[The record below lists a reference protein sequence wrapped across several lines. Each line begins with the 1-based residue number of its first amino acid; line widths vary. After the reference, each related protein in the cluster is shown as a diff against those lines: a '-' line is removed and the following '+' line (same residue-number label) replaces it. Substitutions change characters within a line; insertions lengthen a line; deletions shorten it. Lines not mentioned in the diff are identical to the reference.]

1 MTSSAPLGSRAG
13 FLFLGWR
20 NCDINETMDWGELT
34 HLYRMCPKTV
44 REKVAMRLDITPS
57 QLTSWLKCLNI
68 LRNKSAHNARMF
80 NSVYVLTPKLPNSA
94 IFSQIK
100 GIKGKIF
107 EQISLIEYI
116 IKWLNLDKIHLLPK
130 VLQTY
135 PDDNLVPFE
144 VTGAPSNWRT
154 LELWK

>member
-1 MTSSAPLGSRAG
+1 
-13 FLFLGWR
+13 
-20 NCDINETMDWGELT
+20 MDWGELT

-130 VLQTY
+130 VLQAY